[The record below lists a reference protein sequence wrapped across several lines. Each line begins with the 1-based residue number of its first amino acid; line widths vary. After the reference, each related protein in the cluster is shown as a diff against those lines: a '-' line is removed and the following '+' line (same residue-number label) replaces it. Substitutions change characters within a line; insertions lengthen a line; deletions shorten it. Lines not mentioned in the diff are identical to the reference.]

1 MSLLRGRRR
10 RSGAD
15 AYAAAVAFYLR
26 DIRRAQRLRLVAD
39 LRQHLAEMPAADDF
53 TATLGPPRQYAA
65 ELRSSNGIEPAR
77 GLARLR
83 RFGPRWWISATLAL
97 MVVTFAVVAGV
108 WLARYQPLEIGGW
121 ESIPGKGVDY
131 AFGDNSNIVAD
142 YQDGV
147 QYQFAVSVHNNG
159 PLDVEITDVP
169 LRNFM
174 VGPVLIDEMR
184 LDPPHEYGAAEPA
197 PFHAFTLPANDER
210 GLVFRGVLT
219 KCDLMPDGGASVLDG
234 FEIRYRVFGIVKS
247 QTITLRNPAAIRMPG
262 TASSHCPPPRPPRE
276 GPMNG
281 IGTETLGILHSGG
294 SAMVEAVSPA
304 PGTGDLAH
312 AAWVMAP
319 RCTGASIPSGRQAFP
334 LDVVVYEYPHTGEFQ
349 VPSALPIDL
358 RFRFAGSP
366 GNVLLTSCRAGAP
379 VHVDSIDDGDIFVA
393 HGVVL
398 LPPGTC
404 GPQPLD
410 VDVAENGGYRSA
422 GPVLLDIPCGAVK
435 PG

>member
-1 MSLLRGRRR
+1 MRLLRGRRR

-53 TATLGPPRQYAA
+53 TASLGPPRQYAA

-83 RFGPRWWISATLAL
+83 RFGPVWWISATLAVA
-97 MVVTFAVVAGV
+97 VVTFAVVAGV
-108 WLARYQPLEIGGW
+108 WLARYQPLQLGMW
-121 ESIPGKGVDY
+121 ESVPGKGVDY
-131 AFGDNSNIVAD
+131 VFGDNANIVAD

-159 PLDVEITDVP
+159 PLDVEITGAP
-169 LRNFM
+169 LRDFM
-174 VGPVLIDEMR
+174 VGPVLIYEMR
-184 LDPPHEYGAAEPA
+184 LDAPHKYGVGEEAA
-197 PFHAFTLPANDER
+197 PFHAFTLRANDER

-219 KCDLMPDGGASVLDG
+219 KCDLMPDGGASVLDS
-234 FEIRYRVFGIVKS
+234 FEIRYRVFGIDKS

-262 TASSHCPPPRPPRE
+262 AASSHCPLPRPQE
-276 GPMNG
+276 GSNG
-281 IGTETLGILHSGG
+281 VDTETLGILHTGG
-294 SAMVEAVSPA
+294 SVNVEAVSPA
-304 PGTGDLAH
+304 PGTGDLAY
-312 AAWVMAP
+312 AAWVIPP
-319 RCTGASIPSGRQAFP
+319 RCTSASIPSGRQAFP
-334 LDVVVYEYPHTGEFQ
+334 LDVVVYENPHSGQFQ

-358 RFRFAGSP
+358 RFGFAGSP
-366 GNVLLTSCRAGAP
+366 ANVLLTACRAGAP
-379 VHVDSIDDGDIFVA
+379 VHVESIDDGDIFVA

-398 LPPGTC
+398 LPQGTC

-410 VDVAENGGYRSA
+410 VDVAENGRYRSA
-422 GPVLLDIPCGAVK
+422 GPVLLDVPCSPVK